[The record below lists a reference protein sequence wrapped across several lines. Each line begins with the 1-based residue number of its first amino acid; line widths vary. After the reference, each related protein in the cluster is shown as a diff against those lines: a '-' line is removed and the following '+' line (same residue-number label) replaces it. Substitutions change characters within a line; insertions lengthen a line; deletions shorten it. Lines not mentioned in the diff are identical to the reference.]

1 MEFSLPSI
9 SDQDKEDPRV
19 RPKKTRIHQN
29 GITDRVKM
37 FLEKGEDNNQYL
49 SPSLPNFVKK
59 KDRSIKVLDN
69 ESDVSEMEKNFMVN
83 F

>member
-1 MEFSLPSI
+1 
-9 SDQDKEDPRV
+9 
-19 RPKKTRIHQN
+19 
-29 GITDRVKM
+29 M

-59 KDRSIKVLDN
+59 KDLSIKVVDN
-69 ESDVSEMEKNFMVN
+69 ESDASEMEKNFSVN